1 MIDFRYHIVSLIS
14 VFLALAVGIILGA
27 GPLKESIGDQ
37 LTGQVDALRADKD
50 ALRAEAEASAAAL
63 TDTESFITATAPS
76 LLEGVLPGRRIAI
89 VQTGAIDDAVYDSVQ
104 QQILAAGATV
114 SARVQLTDTWTN
126 PDQAD
131 TRQSYAAS
139 LAVYQDAPT
148 TEGFDTTLAQVLVD
162 SLTEAEPTNPDAF
175 SSDAGLIRAILVQG
189 ELVEV
194 LTEPQAPADAFVIL
208 TPTVEDT
215 ASTETSAEDDG
226 RAAASAIE
234 VKVVTAAQN
243 GSEGAVVA
251 GSVPVEGDLISVIR
265 TDSTLASSLTTV
277 TDIESITGAVNVP
290 LSLAA
295 RIGGQVGQFGFG
307 AGATAPAPPAVVLE
321 PVVRTPAASEGTGE
335 GEAPGDGDASVDG
348 DAPADGNAG

>member
-50 ALRAEAEASAAAL
+50 TLRAELDASGTAL
-63 TDTESFITATAPS
+63 NDTESFIAATAPS
-76 LLEGVLPGRRIAI
+76 LLEGVLPGRRVAI
-89 VQTGAIDDAVYDSVQ
+89 VQTGEIDDAVYASVQ
-104 QQILAAGATV
+104 QQILASGATV
-114 SARVQLTDTWTN
+114 SARVQVTDAWTD

-139 LAVYQDAPT
+139 LADYLDAAAT
-148 TEGFDTTLAQVLVD
+148 DGFDTTLARVLVS
-162 SLTEAEPTNPDAF
+162 SLTEADPANPDVF
-175 SSDAGLIRAILVQG
+175 SSDAGLVREILVKG
-189 ELVEV
+189 DLVEV
-194 LTEPQAPADAFVIL
+194 LVDPQAPADAFVIL
-208 TPTVEDT
+208 TPTAKDADNAT
-215 ASTETSAEDDG
+215 TSAKDDL
-226 RAAASAIE
+226 AAASAIE
-234 VKVVTAAQN
+234 VKLVTAAQD

-251 GSVPVEGDLISVIR
+251 GAVPVQGDLISVIR

-277 TDIESITGAVNVP
+277 TDINSITGAVNVP

-307 AGATAPAPPAVVLE
+307 AGATAPAPPAVALQ
-321 PVVRTPAASEGTGE
+321 PVVRTAADDDAT
-335 GEAPGDGDASVDG
+335 GEAPGEGD
-348 DAPADGNAG
+348 DAPAEGDAG

>member
-50 ALRAEAEASAAAL
+50 SLRTELEASGTAL
-63 TDTESFITATAPS
+63 NDTESFIAATAPS
-76 LLEGVLPGRRIAI
+76 LLEGVLPGRRVAI
-89 VQTGAIDDAVYDSVQ
+89 VQTGTIDDAVYDSVQ

-114 SARVQLTDTWTN
+114 SARVQVTDAWTN

-139 LAVYQDAPT
+139 LADYLDAPA
-148 TEGFDTTLAQVLVD
+148 TEGFDTALAQVLVS
-162 SLTEAEPTNPDAF
+162 SLAEAEPTNPDVF
-175 SSDAGLIRAILVQG
+175 SSDAGLIREILVQG

-194 LTEPQAPADAFVIL
+194 LAEPLAPADAFVIL
-208 TPTVEDT
+208 TPTSKDT
-215 ASTETSAEDDG
+215 GNTTTSAELDD
-226 RAAASAIE
+226 RAAVSAIE
-234 VKVVTAAQN
+234 VKLVTAAQD

-251 GSVPVEGDLISVIR
+251 GTVPVEGDLVSVIR
-265 TDSTLASSLTTV
+265 SDSSLASSLTTV
-277 TDIESITGAVNVP
+277 TGIERITGAVNVP

-307 AGATAPAPPAVVLE
+307 AGATAPAPPAVALQ
-321 PVVRTPAASEGTGE
+321 PVVRTPAEGDAT
-335 GEAPGDGDASVDG
+335 GEAPGEGDAG
-348 DAPADGNAG
+348 